1 MQALLTLTETAKRYR
16 CSARTFSKYVRE
28 YQIPYRKLGKAK
40 LFDIAEVD
48 LCLRTTEA
56 LPTGDLRR
64 TVTPFRPIEKKTKY
78 DIALGL

>member
-40 LFDIAEVD
+40 LFDAAEVD

-56 LPTGDLRR
+56 LPVGNVRR
-64 TVTPFRPIEKKTKY
+64 NVTPFRAIEKRSKY
-78 DIALGL
+78 ADALGL